1 MTHDYRTLSFRL
13 NITTQTSEKF
23 GQAGASIDGP
33 QYREVEPR
41 PLVDGMPLSRS
52 YWFDAL
58 ALLTWGTHSGA
69 VDLFTCSCGVAGCA
83 GIFEDT
89 LVEVTDTCVAWTFPE
104 DPFRG
109 KLHEGFFAAGAPLT
123 VRFERAQYD
132 SALQALEQE
141 LLALAADGGLPVVI
155 APELPEIADL
165 DKPLATVLEQARA
178 RVAAARERAAPR
190 YLAQSDIDVAVDVFA
205 RLETYAAPEDKAK
218 YRRMAT
224 DIRTL
229 MEDAA
234 RQAPGTCVGLP
245 PLAERIRR
253 SEDNDEAAF
262 VALLELLGYLTGAY
276 GPYNIEFHHDGKP
289 LSHVRST
296 AEGWDVRDEAGT
308 SLSLDVVFIMLRRR
322 PMREPAPHAALALSA
337 DLLNPPA

>member
-1 MTHDYRTLSFRL
+1 MTHDYRTLSFQL

-23 GQAGASIDGP
+23 DQAGASTDGP
-33 QYREVEPR
+33 PYRSVEPR
-41 PLVDGMPLSRS
+41 PLVDGMPLSLS

-89 LVEVTDTCVAWTFPE
+89 LVEVTDTHVAWTFPD

-109 KLHEGFFAAGAPLT
+109 RLHEGLFAPGAPLT
-123 VRFERAQYD
+123 VRFERAHYD

-165 DKPLATVLEQARA
+165 DKPLATVLEQTRA
-178 RVAAARERAAPR
+178 RVAAARRQAAPR

-205 RLETYAAPEDKAK
+205 RLEQYAAPEEKAK
-218 YRRMAT
+218 YRRHAA

-234 RQAPGTCVGLP
+234 RQAPVTCVGLH
-245 PLAERIRR
+245 PLAARIRR
-253 SEDNDEAAF
+253 PDDTDEDAFAALF
-262 VALLELLGYLTGAY
+262 QLLGYLTGAY
-276 GPYNIEFHHDGKP
+276 GPYDIEFQHDGKP
-289 LSHVRST
+289 LSHVKST
-296 AEGWDVRDEAGT
+296 AEGWDIRDESGAP
-308 SLSLDVVFIMLRRR
+308 LSNDEVFIMLRRR
-322 PMREPAPHAALALSA
+322 PTREPASHAALALSG
-337 DLLNPPA
+337 DLLSKPA